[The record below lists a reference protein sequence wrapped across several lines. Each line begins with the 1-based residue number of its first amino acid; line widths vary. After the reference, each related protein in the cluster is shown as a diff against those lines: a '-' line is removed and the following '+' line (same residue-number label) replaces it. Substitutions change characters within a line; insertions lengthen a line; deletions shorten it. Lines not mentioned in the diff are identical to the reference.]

1 MRRTSYAGE
10 MTPELKGKKNEAIYT
25 DIPIKMT
32 LSSSANSVLQDR
44 LPKSATSEPKLYR
57 KMTVLTRGRVVR
69 AGTRQAS
76 RSSVNTDPDGN
87 ESKPCSSPAAAAG
100 EAAAKDSGGD
110 TSEPSLAA
118 SEATQDARPKLQ
130 RQKAQ
135 SRKTF
140 KFRKT
145 RKEVR
150 KLSLFNLAQLSFS
163 YYI

>member
-1 MRRTSYAGE
+1 M
-10 MTPELKGKKNEAIYT
+10 
-25 DIPIKMT
+25 
-32 LSSSANSVLQDR
+32 LQDR

-57 KMTVLTRGRVVR
+57 KTTVLTRGRAVR

-76 RSSVNTDPDGN
+76 RSSVNTDPGGN
-87 ESKPCSSPAAAAG
+87 EPKPGCSPATAASEA
-100 EAAAKDSGGD
+100 AAAKDSGGD

-118 SEATQDARPKLQ
+118 SEAVQEPRPKLQ

-150 KLSLFNLAQLSFS
+150 KLNFSLQ
-163 YYI
+163 

>member
-87 ESKPCSSPAAAAG
+87 ESKPCSSPAAAAAAAG

-140 KFRKT
+140 KFRRT

-150 KLSLFNLAQLSFS
+150 KLDLFS
-163 YYI
+163 

>member
-1 MRRTSYAGE
+1 M
-10 MTPELKGKKNEAIYT
+10 
-25 DIPIKMT
+25 
-32 LSSSANSVLQDR
+32 QDR

-69 AGTRQAS
+69 AGTRQRES
-76 RSSVNTDPDGN
+76 RSSVNTDPGGN
-87 ESKPCSSPAAAAG
+87 EPKHGSSAAAAAAAAVG
-100 EAAAKDSGGD
+100 ASEAAVAAKDSGGE
-110 TSEPSLAA
+110 TSEPSLAT
-118 SEATQDARPKLQ
+118 SEVVLQEARPKLQ

-150 KLSLFNLAQLSFS
+150 
-163 YYI
+163 